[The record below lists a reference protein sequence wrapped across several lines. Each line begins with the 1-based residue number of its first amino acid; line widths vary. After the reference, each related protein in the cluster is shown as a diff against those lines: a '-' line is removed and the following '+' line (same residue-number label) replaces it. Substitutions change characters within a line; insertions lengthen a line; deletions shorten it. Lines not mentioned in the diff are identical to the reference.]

1 MYSKSKQTFY
11 HVRDSLIK
19 HRWLLTAE
27 LIWVIVCTFFRNQMQ
42 TGQSEHS
49 IYLTVSI
56 EKKNVSATTEG
67 ESSICCWGF
76 FYNYPNGYIYWLDF

>member
-1 MYSKSKQTFY
+1 MYQFY
-11 HVRDSLIK
+11 NLSASTIDYVIAQQGALYSG
-19 HRWLLTAE
+19 LTIFPFV
-27 LIWVIVCTFFRNQMQ
+27 LFFRNQMQ

-67 ESSICCWGF
+67 ESGICCGDF
-76 FYNYPNGYIYWLDF
+76 FYNYPNGYIYWLDL